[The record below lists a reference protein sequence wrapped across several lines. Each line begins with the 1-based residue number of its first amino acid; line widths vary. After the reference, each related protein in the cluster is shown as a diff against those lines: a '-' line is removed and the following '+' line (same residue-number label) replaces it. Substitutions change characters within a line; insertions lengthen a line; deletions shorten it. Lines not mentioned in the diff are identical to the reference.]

1 MPNFSLSPSVEVRE
15 IDLTTVIPAVSSS
28 IGAIAG
34 PFTWGPVEEIVT
46 VSSEDELAKRFGKP
60 DNNNFTTF
68 FSAANFLAYS
78 GNLRVVRVTGTTSKN
93 AVSSGTG
100 TLVKNSTDYDAKVST
115 ITSSGPWIAKY
126 PGALGNSIRV
136 SLCDSSNYTRTLTET
151 ATGTSGSTSVTA
163 SANISTKLTIGDWV
177 SFGSN
182 PTKYK
187 VVNVASTTITI
198 SPALTETLN
207 TASITAYWEYY
218 DAFPGTP
225 GTSAYAAG
233 KGATNDEVHVIV
245 LDKTGLIT
253 GQPDT
258 VLEK

>member
-46 VSSEDELAKRFGKP
+46 VSTEDELAKRFGKP

-78 GNLRVVRVTGTTSKN
+78 GNLRVVRVTGSTSKN
-93 AVSSGTG
+93 AVSTGTG
-100 TLVKNSTDYDAKVST
+100 TLVKNANDYDAKVATLS
-115 ITSSGPWIAKY
+115 SSGPWIAKY
-126 PGALGNSIRV
+126 PGALGNSLRV
-136 SLCDSSNYTRTLTET
+136 SLCDSASYIRTLTET
-151 ATGTSGSTSVTA
+151 ATGTSGLTSVTA
-163 SANISTKLTIGDWV
+163 TANVSTKLTAGDWV
-177 SFGSN
+177 SFGTN
-182 PTKYK
+182 PFKYK
-187 VVNVASTTITI
+187 VTNVSASTITV
-198 SPALTETLN
+198 SPALIETLN
-207 TASITAYWEYY
+207 NASITAYWEYY
-218 DAFPGTP
+218 DAFPGAP

-233 KGATNDEVHVIV
+233 KGAANDEVHVIV